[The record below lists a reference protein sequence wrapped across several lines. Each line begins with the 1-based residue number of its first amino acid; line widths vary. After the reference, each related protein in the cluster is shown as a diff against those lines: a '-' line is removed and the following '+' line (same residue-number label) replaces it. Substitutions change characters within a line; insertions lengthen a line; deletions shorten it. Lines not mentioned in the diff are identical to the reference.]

1 MSEKKENNFLNE
13 KLIPLFNRISSA
25 RHMVALR
32 DGMTAAVPMIIIG
45 SIFMI
50 IGQFPVKGYLDFMAH
65 IFGPNWSTVV
75 QYVTN
80 ASFNIMGLIA
90 VAGISYSLAKSYQN
104 IDAFSAM
111 IVAIGAF
118 ILTIPMQIGKDGG
131 LLIPLKQFDSSG
143 LFTALLVGLF
153 VTDLYVWLMHKNLV
167 FKMPDTVPPAVSNSF
182 AALVPGA
189 ISLFVVWLIR
199 IGVEATPMKSIP
211 NVITYFLQ
219 APMSKVTNTLGGAIV
234 IELVICI
241 LWFFGIHG
249 ANAISGI
256 IDPIMYA
263 ALAANASALKA
274 HQAIPNIVTK
284 TFFDNFVHI
293 GGCGATLGFVILMA
307 FFAQDKEMKAMGKLS
322 IGPAIFNINEP
333 VIFGVPIV
341 LNYRIIIP
349 FILAPIA
356 NIIATYTAMKLGWV
370 AKTIGIYP
378 PWTTPAILSGILATG
393 HISGGIMQLF
403 NIVMDTLI
411 YYGFFRSMDRA
422 KLKEEQEAAKQ

>member
-1 MSEKKENNFLNE
+1 MAENNKENFLNE
-13 KLIPLFNRISSA
+13 KVIPFFNRISSA

-45 SIFMI
+45 SLFMI
-50 IGQFPVKGYLDFMAH
+50 VGQFPVKGYLDFMAH
-65 IFGPNWSTVV
+65 IFGPNWANVV

-90 VAGISYSLAKSYQN
+90 VAGISYSLAKSYRD
-104 IDAFSAM
+104 IDPFSAM
-111 IVAIGAF
+111 IVAIAAF
-118 ILTIPMQIGKDGG
+118 ILTIPLQVGKDGG

-182 AALVPGA
+182 AALFPGA

-211 NVITYFLQ
+211 NVITFFLQ
-219 APMSKVTNTLGGAIV
+219 DPMSKVTNTLGGALV

-263 ALAANASALKA
+263 ALAANAAAMKA
-274 HQAIPNIVTK
+274 HQPLPNIITK

-293 GGCGATLGFVILMA
+293 GGCGATLGFVILMTFVA
-307 FFAQDKEMKAMGKLS
+307 KDQEMKALGKLS
-322 IGPAIFNINEP
+322 IAPAFFNINEP

-349 FILAPIA
+349 FILAPMA
-356 NIIATYTAMKLGWV
+356 NIIATYFAMKMGWV

-378 PWTTPAILSGILATG
+378 PWTTPPFLSGILATG

-403 NIVMDTLI
+403 NIAMDTII
-411 YYGFFRSMDRA
+411 YYGFFKSMDRA
-422 KLKEEQEAAKQ
+422 KLKVEQKATN